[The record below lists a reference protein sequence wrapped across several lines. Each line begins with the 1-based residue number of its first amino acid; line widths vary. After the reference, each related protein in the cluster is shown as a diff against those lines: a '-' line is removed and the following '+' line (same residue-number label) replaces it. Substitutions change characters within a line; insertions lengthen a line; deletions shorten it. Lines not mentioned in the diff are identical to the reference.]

1 MRAHWRRSTIIVL
14 SQYKKRL
21 WCREEICSNLRKND
35 SESLVVEENHLLVYS
50 EENLDSVHAITQ
62 VVLSNV
68 HCLLL
73 DDLLL
78 IVLGLCSV
86 RTEASVRSVVAVA
99 RVATLFEKWLVHA
112 CRAILF
118 LDDEVG
124 WAAQVS
130 LTGTLNPIG
139 SILLH
144 KLVGVLADILQQLAS
159 ISILYRPFRHV
170 VVGLFLLQALQNDL
184 VLSRDLHKLSLAG
197 LSVQTFLELQVGQA
211 GNQWDTL

>member
-1 MRAHWRRSTIIVL
+1 M
-14 SQYKKRL
+14 
-21 WCREEICSNLRKND
+21 
-35 SESLVVEENHLLVYS
+35 VEENHLLVYS

-112 CRAILF
+112 CSAILF

-130 LTGTLNPIG
+130 LTGALNPVG
-139 SILLH
+139 GILLH